1 MVVEGENLMS
11 WVMLPHMLAA
21 KPWVSHV
28 TFLCLGFL
36 IRKTNKQTGGG
47 VGRRRKRNYNLYL
60 AKVLGDRI
68 FESVGYSIK
77 DLGAPQICF
86 SYPRGVGTCS
96 TLPPAGPSNL
106 TTCTRALPR

>member
-36 IRKTNKQTGGG
+36 IRKTKKQTSKQGGRAEEEEKLQS
-47 VGRRRKRNYNLYL
+47 VLSKSIRRSH
-60 AKVLGDRI
+60 I
-68 FESVGYSIK
+68 
-77 DLGAPQICF
+77 
-86 SYPRGVGTCS
+86 
-96 TLPPAGPSNL
+96 
-106 TTCTRALPR
+106 